1 MMTSSDV
8 SKNLAY
14 VNIMCQQYHP
24 APSSSH
30 YVFNLNFFF
39 ATNFIGGNFRHL
51 SCVSGQCPLTLKR
64 EELRLKE
71 KRSDTTEQCPLILKQ
86 EELKKCIQQGK
97 AEVR

>member
-1 MMTSSDV
+1 MSDHAANGQALRLM
-8 SKNLAY
+8 SGR
-14 VNIMCQQYHP
+14 I
-24 APSSSH
+24 
-30 YVFNLNFFF
+30 FFF

-86 EELKKCIQQGK
+86 EELKKCVQQGK